1 MYQGKERNSVVHFT
15 ASGLF
20 WYIDN
25 DCKTDKVFM
34 EEDYKQM
41 SDEQRVKWHEK
52 RRNRWENILSMMTK
66 WDPQ

>member
-1 MYQGKERNSVVHFT
+1 
-15 ASGLF
+15 
-20 WYIDN
+20 
-25 DCKTDKVFM
+25 M

-66 WDPQ
+66 WDPQQVDINLNNSDVLNKCVFMGIQVAALR